1 MDDGIQD
8 AQKPTNTTHN
18 HTTTL
23 LHLRL
28 EHNENKWRSRRL
40 GSMSEFAPTPGSRP
54 VTDAIEATPSRGML
68 RSVGMGDAAWD
79 KPQIGIASSW
89 NEITPCNLSL
99 DRLAQAA
106 KEG

>member
-1 MDDGIQD
+1 MGDRLQD

-28 EHNENKWRSRRL
+28 EHNEYKWRSRRL
-40 GSMSEFAPTPGSRP
+40 VSMSESDPKPRGPA
-54 VTDAIEATPSRGML
+54 VTDGIEATTSRGML
-68 RSVGMGDAAWD
+68 RAGGMGDAAWD

-99 DRLAQAA
+99 HRLAP
-106 KEG
+106 